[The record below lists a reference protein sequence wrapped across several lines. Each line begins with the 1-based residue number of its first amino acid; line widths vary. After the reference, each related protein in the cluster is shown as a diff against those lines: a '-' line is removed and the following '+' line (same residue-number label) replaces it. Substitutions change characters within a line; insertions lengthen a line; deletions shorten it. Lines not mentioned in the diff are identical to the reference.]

1 MGKKLP
7 NIAHFKNGNFNNNIP
22 SVNKAKKLNN
32 KFSKKKKKNKHKK
45 HKNNENDNI
54 FNFNKKDKISNNL
67 NFTINNITN
76 NKNVQNFIFNSF
88 YNNKKEKEKEKPEWM
103 SAETQKIQNI
113 NSRFNS
119 EIYEY
124 VNYIIPKNYS
134 LSQRQNTKQRLIN
147 IIRKYQPQW
156 KIFLFGSFSQ
166 NTSTVFSDLDFAII
180 SDADSSRKKDLN
192 ELIYI
197 MKILRNDGFS
207 RNIRLIKARVPIL
220 KATCSLT
227 GINVD
232 ISVNRDNGYK
242 AARIIRN
249 ILGKYKVLK
258 PTIII
263 LKILLKNNNLN
274 DAHTGGM
281 SSFLLFHLVYFFYIT
296 YQKRIQNGIYNNINV
311 DNNDKEVKE
320 NNKSVRNNKNNDNLD
335 NIDEEGEEDEDDY
348 EEDKEMSLDSNSD
361 VKWDNKIKKYNSH
374 GIIVTKGASSTD
386 EEEYSNDDSNI
397 VKNGNSSSNS
407 EEDPKYTEKHTN
419 YKNNNFRNYNKN
431 DYEEE
436 EDDDDEDDEDNEDED
451 YLTKNIEEEKN
462 SHENDNTNIGHFFF
476 NFLKFYGKE
485 FDYRQ
490 LGFSLNENNFG
501 ETFFKVERS
510 DMDCSDN
517 ICAESIQEQS
527 VDVGKA
533 CYNYPKIAYLFKSSY
548 DKIKIEKQRDTC
560 SILQCLD
567 FPTI

>member
-1 MGKKLP
+1 MGKKKP
-7 NIAHFKNGNFNNNIP
+7 NFAHFKKGNFKKNIP
-22 SVNKAKKLNN
+22 SVNKSKKLNN
-32 KFSKKKKKNKHKK
+32 KFFQKQKKNKHKK
-45 HKNNENDNI
+45 HKNNNNGNN
-54 FNFNKKDKISNNL
+54 FNFIKKNNISNNS
-67 NFTINNITN
+67 NFTFNINNI
-76 NKNVQNFIFNSF
+76 KNSQNPFIFNTF
-88 YNNKKEKEKEKPEWM
+88 CNNKKEKEKEEDKPEWM
-103 SAETQKIQNI
+103 SAETKKIQNI

-156 KIFLFGSFSQ
+156 KIILFGSFSQ
-166 NTSTVFSDLDFAII
+166 NTSTVFSDLDFSII
-180 SDADSSRKKDLN
+180 SNVDSSRKKDLN

-197 MKILRNDGFS
+197 MKILRNEGFS
-207 RNIRLIKARVPIL
+207 RNIRLIRARVPIL

-242 AARIIRN
+242 AVKIIRN
-249 ILGKYKVLK
+249 ILAKYKVLK

-263 LKILLKNNNLN
+263 LKILLKKNNFN

-281 SSFLLFHLVYFFYIT
+281 SSFLLFHLVYFFYLT
-296 YQKRIQNGIYNNINV
+296 YQKRIQNGIYNNI
-311 DNNDKEVKE
+311 DNNDIEE
-320 NNKSVRNNKNNDNLD
+320 NKSGENIKNNNNYNKMDEKGEEED
-335 NIDEEGEEDEDDY
+335 YDEE
-348 EEDKEMSLDSNSD
+348 KEISLDSNSD
-361 VKWDNKIKKYNSH
+361 LKWDNKSKKYNSH
-374 GIIVTKGASSTD
+374 GIIITKGASSSD

-407 EEDPKYTEKHTN
+407 EEEPNYTEKYTN

-431 DYEEE
+431 ESEEGDDEEEEE
-436 EDDDDEDDEDNEDED
+436 EDKDNDD
-451 YLTKNIEEEKN
+451 YLAKNIEEEKN
-462 SHENDNTNIGHFFF
+462 NDQDNNTNIGHFLFT
-476 NFLKFYGKE
+476 FLKFYGKE

-501 ETFFKVERS
+501 NTFFKVERI

-517 ICAESIQEQS
+517 ICAESIQDEG
-527 VDVGKA
+527 VDVGRT

-548 DKIKIEKQRDTC
+548 DKIKYEKQNNTC
-560 SILQCLD
+560 SILQALG

>member
-1 MGKKLP
+1 MGKKKP
-7 NIAHFKNGNFNNNIP
+7 NFAHFKKGNFKKNIP
-22 SVNKAKKLNN
+22 SVNKSKKLNN
-32 KFSKKKKKNKHKK
+32 KFFQKQKKNKHKK
-45 HKNNENDNI
+45 HKNNNNGNN
-54 FNFNKKDKISNNL
+54 FNFIKKNNISNNS
-67 NFTINNITN
+67 NFTFNINNI
-76 NKNVQNFIFNSF
+76 KNSQNPFIFNTF
-88 YNNKKEKEKEKPEWM
+88 CNNKKEKEKEEDKPEWM
-103 SAETQKIQNI
+103 SAETKKIQNI

-147 IIRKYQPQW
+147 IIRKYQPKW
-156 KIFLFGSFSQ
+156 KIILFGSFSQ
-166 NTSTVFSDLDFAII
+166 NTSTVFSDLDFSII
-180 SDADSSRKKDLN
+180 SNVDSSRKKDLN

-197 MKILRNDGFS
+197 MKILRNEGFS
-207 RNIRLIKARVPIL
+207 RNIRLIRARVPIL

-242 AARIIRN
+242 AVKIIRN
-249 ILGKYKVLK
+249 ILAKYKVLK

-263 LKILLKNNNLN
+263 LKILLKKNNFN

-281 SSFLLFHLVYFFYIT
+281 SSFLLFHLVYFFYLT
-296 YQKRIQNGIYNNINV
+296 YQKRIQNGIYNNI
-311 DNNDKEVKE
+311 DNNDIEE
-320 NNKSVRNNKNNDNLD
+320 NKSGENIKNNNNYNKMDEKGEEED
-335 NIDEEGEEDEDDY
+335 YDEE
-348 EEDKEMSLDSNSD
+348 KEISLDSNSD
-361 VKWDNKIKKYNSH
+361 LKWDNKSKKYNSH
-374 GIIVTKGASSTD
+374 GIIITKGASSSD

-407 EEDPKYTEKHTN
+407 EEEPNYTEKYTN

-431 DYEEE
+431 ESEEGDDEEEEE
-436 EDDDDEDDEDNEDED
+436 EDKDNDD
-451 YLTKNIEEEKN
+451 YLAKNIEEEKN
-462 SHENDNTNIGHFFF
+462 NDQDNNTNIGHFLFT
-476 NFLKFYGKE
+476 FLKFYGKE

-501 ETFFKVERS
+501 NTFFKVERI

-517 ICAESIQEQS
+517 ICAESIQDEG
-527 VDVGKA
+527 VDVGRT

-548 DKIKIEKQRDTC
+548 DKIKYEKQNNTC
-560 SILQCLD
+560 SILQALG

>member
-1 MGKKLP
+1 MGKKVP
-7 NIAHFKNGNFNNNIP
+7 NMTHFKKGNSNKNIA
-22 SVNKAKKLNN
+22 SVNKSKKLNN
-32 KFSKKKKKNKHKK
+32 KFIQKQKKNKHKK
-45 HKNNENDNI
+45 HKKNNNSNN
-54 FNFNKKDKISNNL
+54 FNFIKKDKISNNS
-67 NFTINNITN
+67 NFTINNISGG
-76 NKNVQNFIFNSF
+76 KNLQNPFIFNIF
-88 YNNKKEKEKEKPEWM
+88 CINKKEKEKEKERPEWM

-180 SDADSSRKKDLN
+180 SNVDSSRKKDLN

-197 MKILRNDGFS
+197 MKILRNEGFS
-207 RNIRLIKARVPIL
+207 RNIRLIRARVPIL

-249 ILGKYKVLK
+249 ILAKYKILK

-263 LKILLKNNNLN
+263 LKILLKKNNYN

-281 SSFLLFHLVYFFYIT
+281 SSFLLFHLVYFFYLT
-296 YQKRIQNGIYNNINV
+296 YQKRIQNGIYNDINI
-311 DNNDKEVKE
+311 DNNNIEQ
-320 NNKSVRNNKNNDNLD
+320 NKSGKNTKNNN
-335 NIDEEGEEDEDDY
+335 NYNNMDEEGEEEDYDE
-348 EEDKEMSLDSNSD
+348 EKEISLDSNSD
-361 VKWDNKIKKYNSH
+361 VKWDNKSKKYNSH
-374 GIIVTKGASSTD
+374 GIIITKGATSTD

-407 EEDPKYTEKHTN
+407 EEESKYTEKYTN
-419 YKNNNFRNYNKN
+419 YKNNNFRNYNRN
-431 DYEEE
+431 DDEDEGEDEEE
-436 EDDDDEDDEDNEDED
+436 EDEDNDD
-451 YLTKNIEEEKN
+451 YLMKKIEEEKN
-462 SHENDNTNIGHFFF
+462 NNEDNNTSIGHFLFT
-476 NFLKFYGKE
+476 FLKFYGKE

-501 ETFFKVERS
+501 NTFFKVERI

-517 ICAESIQEQS
+517 ICAESIQEQG

-548 DKIKIEKQRDTC
+548 DKIKHEKQDNTC
-560 SILQCLD
+560 SILQALG

>member
-1 MGKKLP
+1 MGKKIP
-7 NIAHFKNGNFNNNIP
+7 NISHYKKGNSINNKP
-22 SVNKAKKLNN
+22 SVNKTKKLNN
-32 KFSKKKKKNKHKK
+32 KFNQKQNKNRHKSY
-45 HKNNENDNI
+45 KNNGNGS
-54 FNFNKKDKISNNL
+54 NFYFIKKDNISNNSTFTF
-67 NFTINNITN
+67 NTINNN
-76 NKNVQNFIFNSF
+76 NHFQNKFIFNSF
-88 YNNKKEKEKEKPEWM
+88 YNEKKDKENEKPEWM
-103 SAETQKIQNI
+103 SIETQKIQNI

-134 LSQRQNTKQRLIN
+134 LSQRENTKQRLIN
-147 IIRKYQPQW
+147 IIRKYQPRW

-180 SDADSSRKKDLN
+180 SDVDSSRKKDLN

-207 RNIRLIKARVPIL
+207 RNIRLIRARVPIL

-242 AARIIRN
+242 AAKIIRT
-249 ILGKYKVLK
+249 ILSKYKVLK

-263 LKILLKNNNLN
+263 LKILLKNHNFN

-296 YQKRIQNGIYNNINV
+296 YQKRIQNGIYKDFVCNEIEKNTSDGNIKN
-311 DNNDKEVKE
+311 
-320 NNKSVRNNKNNDNLD
+320 SKNND
-335 NIDEEGEEDEDDY
+335 GEEEEEEDDY
-348 EEDKEMSLDSNSD
+348 DEEKEISFDSNSD
-361 VKWDNKIKKYNSH
+361 AKWDNKSKKYNSH
-374 GIIVTKGASSTD
+374 GIIITKGASSS
-386 EEEYSNDDSNI
+386 EEEEFSNDDSNI

-407 EEDPKYTEKHTN
+407 EEEPKYTEKYTN
-419 YKNNNFRNYNKN
+419 VKNNNFRNYNKN
-431 DYEEE
+431 NYIEEQE
-436 EDDDDEDDEDNEDED
+436 DDEDEEDNEDEEEDEDD

-462 SHENDNTNIGHFFF
+462 NDDNNNTNIGHFLFA
-476 NFLKFYGKE
+476 FLKFYGKE

-501 ETFFKVERS
+501 DTFFKVERT

-517 ICAESIQEQS
+517 ICAESIQEQG

-533 CYNYPKIAYLFKSSY
+533 CYNFPKIAYLFKSTY
-548 DKIKIEKQRDTC
+548 DTIKIEKKGNTC
-560 SILQCLD
+560 SILQSLG

>member
-7 NIAHFKNGNFNNNIP
+7 NITHHKKGNINNNMP
-22 SVNKAKKLNN
+22 SVNKAKKMNN
-32 KFSKKKKKNKHKK
+32 KFIQNQKKNKHKK
-45 HKNNENDNI
+45 HKNNEICNN
-54 FNFNKKDKISNNL
+54 FNFIKKDNISNNSNL
-67 NFTINNITN
+67 TFNNINNSN
-76 NKNVQNFIFNSF
+76 NFQNPFIFNSF
-88 YNNKKEKEKEKPEWM
+88 CDNKKEKEKDKPEWM
-103 SAETQKIQNI
+103 SIETQKIQNI

-124 VNYIIPKNYS
+124 VNYIIPKNSS

-207 RNIRLIKARVPIL
+207 RNIRLIRARVPIL

-249 ILGKYKVLK
+249 ILERYKILK
-258 PTIII
+258 PIIII
-263 LKILLKNNNLN
+263 LKILLKKNNLN
-274 DAHTGGM
+274 EAPTGGM
-281 SSFLLFHLVYFFYIT
+281 SSFLLFHLVYFFYLT
-296 YQKRIQNGIYNNINV
+296 YQKRIQNGIYKNINI
-311 DNNDKEVKE
+311 DNVYIKEKE
-320 NNKSVRNNKNNDNLD
+320 NISSGNSQNNNNYNNLYEEEEEDNY
-335 NIDEEGEEDEDDY
+335 DEE
-348 EEDKEMSLDSNSD
+348 KEMSLDSNSD
-361 VKWDNKIKKYNSH
+361 EKWDNKSKKYNSH
-374 GIIVTKGASSTD
+374 GILITKGVSSTD
-386 EEEYSNDDSNI
+386 EEEYSNDDSNLL
-397 VKNGNSSSNS
+397 KNGNSSSNS
-407 EEDPKYTEKHTN
+407 EEEPKFNN
-419 YKNNNFRNYNKN
+419 YKKNNFRIYNKN
-431 DYEEE
+431 DNEV
-436 EDDDDEDDEDNEDED
+436 EDED
-451 YLTKNIEEEKN
+451 EDEEEYEEDNNDYLANNFEEEKKN
-462 SHENDNTNIGHFFF
+462 DENNNINIGHFLFT
-476 NFLKFYGKE
+476 FLKFYGKE
-485 FDYRQ
+485 FDYKQ

-501 ETFFKVERS
+501 NTFFKVERI
-510 DMDCSDN
+510 DMDCSNN
-517 ICAESIQEQS
+517 ICVESIQEQG

-533 CYNYPKIAYLFKSSY
+533 CYNYPKIVFLFRSTY
-548 DKIKIEKQRDTC
+548 DKIKNEKQNNTC
-560 SILQCLD
+560 SILQTLG